1 MWPCIV
7 IHKNEVWA
15 NGTSEQKHMGK
26 KYLITIAIPGYRPSV
41 ENVELSSP
49 VQHNASPDK
58 KSRTTVMVSFLGV
71 TGIKPGPD
79 LSPNQNALRI
89 TSGTEPTLIHK
100 EDTTPLVD
108 ISVIPC
114 SCRPRVAT
122 TNLSN
127 SCTCGLARLPSARN
141 DTFVDSQLCS
151 YTGDSTPLLQ
161 LSDHS
166 STCEVVQSNSVHQA
180 NGGRGSPVVKVSD
193 HGKHV
198 MSSIPVPL
206 KIRRVGQRC
215 TLNLSRAEASSRWCG
230 VVVRRGGASSGVV
243 HVT

>member
-1 MWPCIV
+1 MWPCIG

-15 NGTSEQKHMGK
+15 NGTSVQTHMGK
-26 KYLITIAIPGYRPSV
+26 KYLIIIASLGYRPSI
-41 ENVELSSP
+41 ENVELTSP

-58 KSRTTVMVSFLGV
+58 NSKTTVMVSFLGV

-79 LSPNQNALRI
+79 LSPNQNTLRI

-114 SCRPRVAT
+114 SCRSRVAT

-127 SCTCGLARLPSARN
+127 SCTCGLEGLPSARN
-141 DTFVDSQLCS
+141 NTFVDSQLCS
-151 YTGDSTPLLQ
+151 YTGDSTPHFQ

-166 STCEVVQSNSVHQA
+166 STCEVVQEQLSGGSVVVVHEEPHPQMKGTLSYRPEET
-180 NGGRGSPVVKVSD
+180 GGRQREKSLD
-193 HGKHV
+193 
-198 MSSIPVPL
+198 
-206 KIRRVGQRC
+206 IRLRRLDDRYRVLPWPEDC
-215 TLNLSRAEASSRWCG
+215 T
-230 VVVRRGGASSGVV
+230 VVVCLHDALYGV
-243 HVT
+243 

>member
-1 MWPCIV
+1 MHSIV
-7 IHKNEVWA
+7 THDCLSNRKNNKQMFLNMTLCRECGA
-15 NGTSEQKHMGK
+15 QFS
-26 KYLITIAIPGYRPSV
+26 RS
-41 ENVELSSP
+41 
-49 VQHNASPDK
+49 NASPDRNSK
-58 KSRTTVMVSFLGV
+58 TTVTVSFLGV

-100 EDTTPLVD
+100 EDTTSLVD

-127 SCTCGLARLPSARN
+127 SCTCGLERLPSARN
-141 DTFVDSQLCS
+141 DTFVDSHLWS

-166 STCEVVQSNSVHQA
+166 YTCEVVQKRPRLKRPPV
-180 NGGRGSPVVKVSD
+180 GG
-193 HGKHV
+193 
-198 MSSIPVPL
+198 
-206 KIRRVGQRC
+206 
-215 TLNLSRAEASSRWCG
+215 
-230 VVVRRGGASSGVV
+230 VRKLGGASSGVV
-243 HVT
+243 LVT